1 MRSRLGRLAAAFGMV
16 VTAALVVPTAGAHVV
31 GLVSGSTATGIQQS
45 TNVSAAGK
53 EIVKKK
59 KKKPC
64 TPSPNSPT
72 TTPGRC

>member
-31 GLVSGSTATGIQQS
+31 GLVSGSTAIQQS
-45 TNVSAAGK
+45 TNLAAAPAK
-53 EIVKKK
+53 VIVKKK

-64 TPSPNSPT
+64 PTSPNSPT